1 MGWLC
6 PRCGAENPIS
16 VQQCRACGEAAGTGF
31 RVREMACAGAE
42 HLLQN
47 GRAAVDAY
55 IISDLSGTMVKTNR
69 FAQWCICVTA
79 ALFVVIGICTGA
91 QLSGVDMASR
101 RLSSAAEVVDA
112 RMADRILTSIKG
124 IRADGETAV
133 RRWNAAC
140 GNVEEGIS
148 SVSPPPLRLDL
159 EAAQERV
166 GEAFLSMG
174 KLWIN
179 AEAAVERYSAINDD
193 EAERMG
199 NAGVPLLRQEMETAL
214 KRAWSRTGETANMVR
229 MARWRASFR
238 VDKLS
243 QGVRE
248 VLRFGRFQEKLLEVL
263 EALKDLVGLGH

>member
-16 VQQCRACGEAAGTGF
+16 VQRCRACGEAAGAGF
-31 RVREMACAGAE
+31 RVREMTCAGAE

-55 IISDLSGTMVKTNR
+55 IISDLSGTMAKTNR

-79 ALFVVIGICTGA
+79 ALFVVIGIWTGA

-112 RMADRILTSIKG
+112 RMADRILTSIEG
-124 IRADGETAV
+124 TRADGETAV
-133 RRWNAAC
+133 RRWNAAY

-179 AEAAVERYSAINDD
+179 AEAAVERYSAIND
-193 EAERMG
+193 EAEQID
-199 NAGVPLLRQEMETAL
+199 NAGVPPLRQEMETAL
-214 KRAWSRTGETANMVR
+214 KQAWSRTGETANKVR
-229 MARWRASFR
+229 MARWRVSFR

-248 VLRFGRFQEKLLEVL
+248 VLRFGRFQEKLREVL
-263 EALKDLVGLGH
+263 EALKDLVGLG